1 MSLIFSLFCF
11 IFLILVKVIYD
22 NENKVKYSIVVP
34 CYNSEYFLDDLC
46 IQVYDAFQK
55 ILS

>member
-1 MSLIFSLFCF
+1 MIM
-11 IFLILVKVIYD
+11 
-22 NENKVKYSIVVP
+22 ENKVKYSIVVP

-55 ILS
+55 DFELIFVNDFQVIEQMKKLLN